1 MRTSGLDLIRSEVLE
16 KSCLSP
22 SVMAILGVALP
33 LFDAMG
39 VSRLPVR
46 AGSFQCGLICA
57 LNALYA
63 C

>member
-1 MRTSGLDLIRSEVLE
+1 MDLIRSEVLV

-22 SVMAILGVALP
+22 SVMATLGVALP

-39 VSRLPVR
+39 VSRLSVR
-46 AGSFQCGLICA
+46 VGLIQCGLMCA
-57 LNALYA
+57 PNALYA